1 LAGWLGDLT
10 AAHEERAQLALLE
23 TAEELSG
30 SGAWAWELSSD
41 QFFWSPNMYRI
52 LGLDPEAA
60 KPSLQNT
67 VSRTHPGDRARVED
81 ALAGARKGAELEICY
96 RILTQAGTVKLLHAI
111 VAGRISGDRGLILVG
126 WLQDLT
132 EARVADAEIAA
143 HIAVATALAEWDQA
157 EQPAQRLLRAL
168 GLALGFSLG
177 ILWVPGDGEL
187 RPHAL
192 WSVDE
197 PPAAALSIRLGPGQ
211 GLAGRAWERA
221 EPISIVSASTDP
233 DYRFRE
239 AASRIGL
246 HGALAIPVISA
257 GEVLAI
263 VGLSGTDELQL
274 TERLKASLTG
284 IGYEIGAHLA
294 GRAAELGD
302 PTLTGRELEVLR
314 MAADGLSG
322 PAIARRLAISP
333 GTVKTH
339 FEHIYAK
346 YGVPDRVAAVA
357 KALRQGLIQ

>member
-1 LAGWLGDLT
+1 VAGWLEDLT
-10 AAHEERAQLALLE
+10 AANEDRARSALLE
-23 TAEELSG
+23 AAEELSG
-30 SGAWAWELSSD
+30 SGAWAWELSSG
-41 QFFWSPNMYRI
+41 QVLWSPNMFRI
-52 LGLDPEAA
+52 LGLDPETDQ
-60 KPSLQNT
+60 PSVEHT
-67 VSRTHPGDRARVED
+67 VSRTHPGDRARVQE
-81 ALAGARKGAELEICY
+81 ALDGAQEGAELEIYY
-96 RILTQAGTVKLLHAI
+96 RIVTQRGTVKLLHAI

-157 EQPAQRLLRAL
+157 ERPAQRLLRGL

-177 ILWVPGDGEL
+177 ILWVPRDGEL

-197 PPAAALSIRLGPGQ
+197 PPLAALSTRLGPGQ
-211 GLAGRAWERA
+211 GLAGRAWEVA
-221 EPISIVSASTDP
+221 EPISIASASTDP

-246 HGALAIPVISA
+246 EGALAIPVISA

-274 TERLKASLTG
+274 TERLKATLTG
-284 IGYEIGAHLA
+284 IGYEIGAHLS

-322 PAIARRLAISP
+322 PAIASQLEISP